1 MQSTEISTC
10 GFDGCMR
17 RIHARGL
24 CNSHYAQQCAGRPL
38 TPLRKLVSGSLADRL
53 AAYTERTDDCW
64 NWTGGVSA
72 AGYGRLAVDGQMR
85 PAHRLAYEVAVGPIP
100 DGAEVDH
107 RCHNTLCVRPGHLQ
121 AVTPREN
128 QENRSGA
135 TKASKTGIRGVYLY
149 RRRRRDVWVV
159 KVGHA
164 GRLYH
169 GGTFDCIEDAERAA
183 VSLRTRLHRNNLV
196 DQVPAS
202 GLSRTTL

>member
-1 MQSTEISTC
+1 MQPIDHCSFPDC
-10 GFDGCMR
+10 GR
-17 RIHARGL
+17 RPHARGL
-24 CNSHYAQQCAGRPL
+24 CNSHYAQQRAGQSL
-38 TPLRKLVSGSLADRL
+38 APLRRLVNGSLAERL
-53 AAYTERTDDCW
+53 AAYTERTDGCW

-72 AGYGRLAVDGQMR
+72 SGYGRLRVDGHMR

-107 RCHNTLCVRPGHLQ
+107 RCHNTLCVRPDHLQ

-128 QENRSGA
+128 QENRSGP
-135 TKASKTGIRGVYLY
+135 TRVSRTGVRGVYLS
-149 RRRRRDVWVV
+149 RGRRRDVWVV

-169 GGTFDCIEDAERAA
+169 GGTFDRIEDAERAA
-183 VSLRTRLHRNNLV
+183 VALRARLHTNNLV

-202 GLSRTTL
+202 GLSRATL